1 MYQVTVDYAKKNL
14 DELCDRAT
22 KASEGIAIVSENR
35 SYILIAQEEWE
46 SLMETAMI
54 MQTPNIL
61 QQIEIARQEYL
72 TGETVSMEQMFGS
85 SCV

>member
-22 KASEGIAIVSENR
+22 KESEGVGIVSENR

-54 MQTPNIL
+54 IQTPNIL

-72 TGETVSMEQMFGS
+72 TGETVSMEQIFG
-85 SCV
+85 

>member
-1 MYQVTVDYAKKNL
+1 
-14 DELCDRAT
+14 
-22 KASEGIAIVSENR
+22 
-35 SYILIAQEEWE
+35 LIAQEEWE

-72 TGETVSMEQMFGS
+72 TGETVSMEQIFGS
-85 SCV
+85 NPTELFSLNKPQKT